1 MKIFKWFLGIAI
13 FWLSGTALSAQVFPP
28 ELLCL
33 RGDTIVWNLPTN
45 TCGSFNSYD
54 IWFSSSFNG
63 PYSLLNSVTNPGQT
77 SFVHS
82 NPGNLLYYY
91 YMTGNYNCPGEPV
104 LSSDTLDNL
113 LPEPVEIQS
122 VSVNGNNVQLIWTAS
137 PSPEVYAYM
146 IYRLIGTNVDIIDTV
161 FVGTTYLDTNADPTV
176 RSEEYYVLA
185 LDQCGNTSFF
195 LDPHKTILLESQ
207 ADSCQQIVSMQWNPY
222 QSWGGGIGAQVVWL
236 SIDGGNYEAVDTLG
250 PEAASYD
257 FFVTEEGAEH
267 CFYLE
272 AIENGTGNT
281 SNSSLTCVIPRVVT
295 PMENLGM
302 KNTTFLPNGPVR
314 VDWIWNAQAEIM
326 DASIWRAVGDPGN
339 FNFLSTLP
347 FSLPLN
353 GAESFEDLSA
363 PQDQGPVYY
372 EIRTTDFCGAE
383 VRSTLGATLFLEGE
397 TTGGAANQLRW
408 GAWELEN
415 SQVLEY
421 ELYRIVNGLPQLEA
435 TLDPA
440 TTSYTDEIDPQNPD
454 EAQVCYYLLARGGV
468 YLPDGSSPPVVSR
481 SNTVCLD
488 QHPIVLLPNAF
499 APNGVNQEF
508 RPAIQYPNSI
518 TSYRLQIY
526 NRYGQ
531 LLFETTNWSEGWNG
545 KHQGREMPQ
554 GMYVYRLEVRYG
566 GDNEG
571 VRAEGVLVLVR

>member
-1 MKIFKWFLGIAI
+1 M
-13 FWLSGTALSAQVFPP
+13 
-28 ELLCL
+28 
-33 RGDTIVWNLPTN
+33 
-45 TCGSFNSYD
+45 
-54 IWFSSSFNG
+54 
-63 PYSLLNSVTNPGQT
+63 
-77 SFVHS
+77 
-82 NPGNLLYYY
+82 
-91 YMTGNYNCPGEPV
+91 
-104 LSSDTLDNL
+104 
-113 LPEPVEIQS
+113 
-122 VSVNGNNVQLIWTAS
+122 
-137 PSPEVYAYM
+137 
-146 IYRLIGTNVDIIDTV
+146 
-161 FVGTTYLDTNADPTV
+161 
-176 RSEEYYVLA
+176 
-185 LDQCGNTSFF
+185 
-195 LDPHKTILLESQ
+195 
-207 ADSCQQIVSMQWNPY
+207 
-222 QSWGGGIGAQVVWL
+222 
-236 SIDGGNYEAVDTLG
+236 
-250 PEAASYD
+250 
-257 FFVTEEGAEH
+257 
-267 CFYLE
+267 
-272 AIENGTGNT
+272 
-281 SNSSLTCVIPRVVT
+281 
-295 PMENLGM
+295 
-302 KNTTFLPNGPVR
+302 
-314 VDWIWNAQAEIM
+314 
-326 DASIWRAVGDPGN
+326 
-339 FNFLSTLP
+339 
-347 FSLPLN
+347 
-353 GAESFEDLSA
+353 
-363 PQDQGPVYY
+363 
-372 EIRTTDFCGAE
+372 
-383 VRSTLGATLFLEGE
+383 
-397 TTGGAANQLRW
+397 